1 MTIRPAGLV
10 VYTSGN
16 VFAVDEGNDRIQ
28 KFDSYGNFLGK
39 WGTTGTGN
47 GEFEEPTGIA
57 LDSSGNRNVYIVDRG
72 IS

>member
-28 KFDSYGNFLGK
+28 KFDSY
-39 WGTTGTGN
+39 
-47 GEFEEPTGIA
+47 E
-57 LDSSGNRNVYIVDRG
+57 